1 MDNVNILSVKEL
13 NTLVDEMRKR
23 LAIANVG
30 IGLWCKAVNLQTLWR
45 KNDTDRLES
54 KAQGQP

>member
-1 MDNVNILSVKEL
+1 MDNVNVLSVKEL

-23 LAIANVG
+23 LTVANVG
-30 IGLWCKAVNLQTLWR
+30 IGLWCKAGNLQTLWR
-45 KNDTDRLES
+45 ENDTDRLES